1 MSEKLLLSHRNRAD
15 AAALSG
21 GSWSL
26 PLAALQTRE
35 LDDVA
40 RSANALAAS
49 TQLVATWTTDQTV
62 RVVSLQN
69 HNFSLAGTVRIVL
82 KDAAGE
88 VLYDQTMDAW
98 PAAFDDGAGPRKPT
112 AEEIEH
118 YPAWHFVHVLPAEV
132 PGVRTMELYVSDT
145 ANAYGYIQAGRLW
158 AGPAWQP
165 TRNMAY
171 GLTLGWSHTA
181 PEERT
186 PGGALFTGDGYRLR
200 TGRFTLSWL
209 TPADGRLAFDFSGAV
224 GVTGEML
231 VVLEPDTALDLLRTS
246 FPARMAQLSPLE
258 YPALSHRSMAFDL
271 EELIPGA

>member
-1 MSEKLLLSHRNRAD
+1 MSEKLLLSHLNRSD
-15 AAALSG
+15 SAALSG
-21 GSWSL
+21 GFWSL

-40 RSANALAAS
+40 RSTNATTAS
-49 TQLVATWTTDQTV
+49 TQLVATWIADQAV

-69 HNFSLAGTVRIVL
+69 HNLGLAATVRIVL
-82 KDAAGE
+82 KPAVGDP
-88 VLYDQTMDAW
+88 LYDVTVDAW
-98 PAAFDDGAGPRKPT
+98 PDCFDDGAGPRKPT

-132 PGVRTMELYVSDT
+132 AGVRTMELYVTDT
-145 ANAYGYIQAGRLW
+145 ANADGYVQAGRLW

-200 TGRFTLSWL
+200 TGRFSLSWL

-224 GVTGEML
+224 GVTGEMI
-231 VVLEPDTALDLLRTS
+231 VVLEPDTALDMARTS